1 MEESNIIAHLEI
13 FVSENLIVHCDITPN
28 TEISIGRGQEADIVL
43 PVQSLSKKH
52 CIFRSFD
59 NSVELQD
66 LGSRN
71 GTSVNSLRIYDNVC
85 LHNSDVVRI
94 GHVIINVIIYSQEN
108 IVLKNDSE
116 IKNDSDIYID
126 STDILRP
133 LSVKESC
140 QLYCAEQE
148 NNKIPDSIQKKDSY
162 QEDVINLHSEDIIHT
177 NSDFDTNF
185 SKIEYNLAQFEEDL
199 NASALYS
206 ISSDHFSLQHSIYSY
221 LLNNLKVS
229 EGVCDVC
236 GRNLTTEE
244 LFYHLGFIKSGVIYC
259 LECICK
265 RDIKDISSLAS
276 YKIVKKLGEGG
287 MGAVFEA
294 VQVSMERPV
303 ALKIMRRTTE
313 LPRSSIQRFFREA
326 RIGGKMHHTNIVQ
339 FLDCGQVDDIYFLV
353 MEYVLGVNIHQLMQ
367 EIGVFHYSM
376 ALPIIEQVLQALH
389 YAHKNFQIIHR
400 DIKPDNILINQNG
413 IVKITDFGLAKDYT
427 EAGFSGITKSQ
438 TGIGTLFYMAPE
450 QIFNAKF
457 SDQRVD
463 IYSLGATLYEML
475 TGILPF
481 SGNQIIEVIQNIQ
494 TKDLTPIHILD
505 PYIPEDISNIIVK
518 AMQKDPSQRFQSFYE
533 MLRDIQSC
541 CQKYNV

>member
-1 MEESNIIAHLEI
+1 
-13 FVSENLIVHCDITPN
+13 
-28 TEISIGRGQEADIVL
+28 
-43 PVQSLSKKH
+43 
-52 CIFRSFD
+52 
-59 NSVELQD
+59 
-66 LGSRN
+66 
-71 GTSVNSLRIYDNVC
+71 
-85 LHNSDVVRI
+85 
-94 GHVIINVIIYSQEN
+94 
-108 IVLKNDSE
+108 
-116 IKNDSDIYID
+116 
-126 STDILRP
+126 
-133 LSVKESC
+133 
-140 QLYCAEQE
+140 
-148 NNKIPDSIQKKDSY
+148 
-162 QEDVINLHSEDIIHT
+162 
-177 NSDFDTNF
+177 
-185 SKIEYNLAQFEEDL
+185 
-199 NASALYS
+199 
-206 ISSDHFSLQHSIYSY
+206 
-221 LLNNLKVS
+221 
-229 EGVCDVC
+229 
-236 GRNLTTEE
+236 
-244 LFYHLGFIKSGVIYC
+244 
-259 LECICK
+259 
-265 RDIKDISSLAS
+265 
-276 YKIVKKLGEGG
+276 
-287 MGAVFEA
+287 
-294 VQVSMERPV
+294 
-303 ALKIMRRTTE
+303 
-313 LPRSSIQRFFREA
+313 
-326 RIGGKMHHTNIVQ
+326 
-339 FLDCGQVDDIYFLV
+339 
-353 MEYVLGVNIHQLMQ
+353 LMQ